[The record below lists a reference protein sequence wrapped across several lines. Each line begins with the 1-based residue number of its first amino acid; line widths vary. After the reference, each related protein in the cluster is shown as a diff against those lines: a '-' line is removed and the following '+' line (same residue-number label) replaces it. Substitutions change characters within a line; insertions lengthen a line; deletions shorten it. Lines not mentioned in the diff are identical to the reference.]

1 MPLGLIARLRRYRRP
16 AVTVAAG
23 LFAVQAFLA
32 GLATAQAGLVLTPN
46 LADVAGFA
54 VICHGNGGADSGNGV
69 DPAKTDPA
77 KTDPA
82 KTDPAKTDPAKD
94 RHPCCVSCAAGPPP
108 ATSPEQLSVLR
119 ADPFRVFKSRALHAT
134 SIPIV
139 SRAVRAGPSQ
149 APPNLD

>member
-77 KTDPA
+77 K
-82 KTDPAKTDPAKD
+82 D

>member
-82 KTDPAKTDPAKD
+82 KD

>member
-82 KTDPAKTDPAKD
+82 KD

-119 ADPFRVFKSRALHAT
+119 ADPFRVFKSHALHAT

>member
-23 LFAVQAFLA
+23 LFAVQASLA

-54 VICHGNGGADSGNGV
+54 VSCHGNGGADSDNGV
-69 DPAKTDPA
+69 
-77 KTDPA
+77 DPA

-94 RHPCCVSCAAGPPP
+94 RHPCCVSCAAGAPP
-108 ATSPEQLSVLR
+108 AALPEQLIVLR
-119 ADPFRVFKSRALHAT
+119 ADRFRVFKSRALHAT

-139 SRAVRAGPSQ
+139 SRAVRA
-149 APPNLD
+149 

>member
-69 DPAKTDPA
+69 DPAKTDP
-77 KTDPA
+77 D
-82 KTDPAKTDPAKD
+82 KD